1 MFLGIA
7 LLSTTNCH
15 LSTIISHLSSMTD
28 YIRIGKLVSAF
39 GLTGELVLK
48 HSLGK
53 KTALKGLQALFV
65 EERKSSFI
73 PYFLESTRI
82 KNEEE
87 LYLKIQD
94 INSREAALKLAQK
107 EVWLPETD
115 FKKFAAKSAPI
126 NLLGYML
133 MEADKELGTVLEV
146 IEQPHQVLCRIA
158 LSEKE
163 AYIPI
168 NESTLLRIDHKGRK
182 VFVELPEGLLEIYM

>member
-1 MFLGIA
+1 
-7 LLSTTNCH
+7 
-15 LSTIISHLSSMTD
+15 MTD
-28 YIRIGKLVSAF
+28 YIKIGKLVSAF

-53 KTALKGLQALFV
+53 KTSLKGLQAFFV

-73 PYFLESTRI
+73 PYFLESTRA
-82 KNEEE
+82 KTDEE

-94 INSREAALKLAQK
+94 INTREAALKLAQK

-126 NLLGYML
+126 NLLGYMVV
-133 MEADKELGTVLEV
+133 EAEKELGTVLEV
-146 IEQPHQVLCRIA
+146 IEQPHQVLCRIEI
-158 LSEKE
+158 SSKE

-168 NESTLLRIDHKGRK
+168 NESTLLRIDHKSRK
-182 VFVELPEGLLEIYM
+182 VFVELPEGLLEVYL